1 MISYSISDKLKMN
14 DNNHEIPQNATIR
27 QENIICGNPDCQ
39 QLHGPYLY
47 AYWKDGKRL
56 RKKYIGKTRDELLFR
71 KVAKQA
77 GTTPTKMRKLK
88 FVKETAQKGN
98 LVAQEYLE
106 KVKNGNVS
114 LDWAYKVLINSI
126 REQRTLKMIT
136 VAEQRHLIHNNTD
149 ELIEIIAS
157 EMQQEGLD
165 LNNEENLDSYLNSK
179 IM

>member
-1 MISYSISDKLKMN
+1 MN
-14 DNNHEIPQNATIR
+14 DNNREIPQNATIR
-27 QENIICGNPDCQ
+27 QEHVRCGNPDCQ

-77 GTTPTKMRKLK
+77 GTTPTKMRKSK
-88 FVKETAQKGN
+88 FIKETAQRGN
-98 LVAQEYLE
+98 LVSQEYLE

-114 LDWAYKVLINSI
+114 LDWAYKVLTNSI

-136 VAEQRHLIHNNTD
+136 VAEQRHLNHNNPD

-157 EMQQEGLD
+157 EMQRQGLD
-165 LNNEENLDSYLNSK
+165 PTNEENLDSYLNSK

>member
-1 MISYSISDKLKMN
+1 LLPLTIKLKMN

-27 QENIICGNPDCQ
+27 QEHVRCGNPDCQ

-56 RKKYIGKTRDELLFR
+56 RKKYIGKTTDELLTR
-71 KVAKQA
+71 KAAKQI
-77 GTTPTKMRKLK
+77 GTTPTKMRKSK
-88 FVKETAQKGN
+88 FIKEEAQKGN

-114 LDWAYKVLINSI
+114 LDWAYKVLMNII
-126 REQRTLKMIT
+126 HEQRTLKMIT
-136 VAEQRHLIHNNTD
+136 VAEQRHLNHNNQD

-157 EMQQEGLD
+157 EMQKEGLD